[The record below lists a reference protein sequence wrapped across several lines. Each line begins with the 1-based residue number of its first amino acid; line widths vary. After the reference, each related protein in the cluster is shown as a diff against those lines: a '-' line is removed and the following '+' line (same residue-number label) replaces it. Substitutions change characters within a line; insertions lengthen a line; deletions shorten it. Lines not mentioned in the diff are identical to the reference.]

1 MSVEAGRG
9 RVRKTISLARPGI
22 ALQEIILQRG
32 SYILRLPDG
41 GRVFVKASSST
52 QRGPIDGLKEIYER
66 EKVCLKVLRGLAVPK
81 LTSLPKR
88 LLPTCCLTP
97 GMTYIAQSWEG
108 EKIDY
113 AGLDPMHG
121 LAAWLFIIEQLAAFR
136 RQRILYTDVKC
147 ANVLVQTNPFRV
159 IIIDF
164 GAATYVARSSFRL
177 TECGFTRGFVPPEC
191 RAGHGPTERSLV
203 FPVGILLPH
212 VLSGMTSF
220 SINSSSAGL
229 DHVERILRRI
239 DAADV
244 MEVVRACLADDPA
257 NRPRNYEKLLTR
269 VRSCQLPE
277 KVKTLWHD
285 LRQPYRQRLAALGLK
300 E

>member
-1 MSVEAGRG
+1 MPVERG
-9 RVRKTISLARPGI
+9 RDPVRKAISLAKPGV

-41 GRVFVKASSST
+41 ARVFVKASSST
-52 QRGPIDGLKEIYER
+52 QSGPIDGLKEIYER

-81 LTSLPKR
+81 LVSLPKK

-97 GMTYIAQSWEG
+97 GMAFIAQSWEG

-113 AGLDPMHG
+113 AGLGPMQA
-121 LAAWLFIIEQLAAFR
+121 LAAWLFVVEQLAAFR

-147 ANVLVQTNPFRV
+147 ANVLVETNPFRV

-164 GAATYVARSSFRL
+164 GAATYLAPNSSRL
-177 TECGFTRGFVPPEC
+177 KECGFTRGFVPPEC
-191 RAGHGPTERSLV
+191 RAGHAPTERSLV

-212 VLSGMTSF
+212 VLSGMTTF

-257 NRPRNYEKLLTR
+257 HRPKNYEKLLTK
-269 VRSCQLPE
+269 VRSYQLPE
-277 KVKTLWHD
+277 KAKSLWHE